1 MLSAENWFFLQ
12 IKLGRILDIFDI
24 ILRVHVGYEII
35 IAYAHS

>member
-24 ILRVHVGYEII
+24 ILRVLVGNEII